1 MKRLQKFYITA
12 IIIGLFTS
20 ISFSQEKLA
29 QTGFNFLSI
38 SSDARASALGDA
50 VNSLSGFS
58 GALAHN
64 PASMADMQTMLSS
77 SFSMNKW
84 IADID
89 YLAASLIVAPYEG
102 DYGTVGFSLQSVDY
116 GDLEG
121 TVVDRNNP
129 NGYSETG
136 NFSPTA
142 LAIGVGYATMISEQF
157 AVGAQIKYV
166 AQELGESTF
175 MTAAGDISTEKNKES
190 ALAFDFGTIYKTGI
204 KSIAFGMSVTNY
216 SEEVKF
222 EEEGFQLPLLFT
234 IGISA
239 NVFDF
244 FKMPSFDQDLLVS
257 FDWTHPRSHP
267 EQIKIGAE
275 YKVLDVL
282 SLRGGYIGGNDENS
296 FSFGVGVSYF
306 GVGFDY
312 ALTPFGV
319 FDNVHRFTARLS
331 LL

>member
-1 MKRLQKFYITA
+1 
-12 IIIGLFTS
+12 
-20 ISFSQEKLA
+20 
-29 QTGFNFLSI
+29 
-38 SSDARASALGDA
+38 LGDA
-50 VNSLSGFS
+50 VNSITGFS

-64 PASMADMQTMLSS
+64 PASMADMPNMISS

-89 YLAASLIVAPYEG
+89 YLAASLIIEPYSG
-102 DYGTVGFSLQSVDY
+102 DYGVVGFNVQSVDY

-136 NFSPTA
+136 LFGPNA
-142 LAIGVGYATMISEQF
+142 LAVGLGYAAMISEQF
-157 AVGAQIKYV
+157 AIGAQIKYV
-166 AQELGESTF
+166 TQELGENTF
-175 MTAAGDISTEKNKES
+175 MTAEGDISTKKNKEDV
-190 ALAFDFGTIYKTGI
+190 LAFDFGTIYKTGI

-216 SEEVKF
+216 SREAKF

-239 NVFDF
+239 NLFDF
-244 FKMPSFDQDLLVS
+244 FKMPEFDQDLLLS

-275 YKVLDVL
+275 YKILNVL
-282 SLRGGYIGGNDENS
+282 SLRGGYIGGNDEND
-296 FSFGVGVSYF
+296 FTFGAGVSYF
-306 GVGFDY
+306 GVEFDY